1 MVNRRR
7 FAPRPTVKPSAF
19 PIYDIPYTIYHI
31 PVTSFF
37 RNTFSGLDPWLF
49 ISALSLSLLGLA
61 TMYTFHGD
69 NGFFERQIIWL
80 ALGIIAMFLFMIPD
94 YRFLRAGHTT
104 FVVYVAVVL
113 LLFFVL
119 MFAEVTLGAQSRF
132 DLGFFSLQP
141 AEFSKLVLIALL
153 AKYFS
158 KRHEM
163 IGDFRHIII
172 SGLYTFVIFA
182 LVFIQPAFGSA
193 LIIFAIW
200 FGMILISGIH
210 LRHLLI
216 VFAIGAVTFGAMWH
230 FVLLDY
236 QKARIHTFLDPLA
249 DIQNTGYNVYQ
260 SIIAAG
266 SGQWV
271 GKGIGYGT
279 QSKLEFLPE
288 YQTDFIFAA
297 FAEEW
302 GLVGSLVLFTLFGI
316 VVWRLLILA
325 KLGATNFERLFASG
339 VALFIVAHF
348 TIHVGMNLGLLPVT
362 GLTIPFMSY
371 GGSHLLV
378 EWIALGIVMAM
389 SRYTMSRYKNEEILL
404 T

>member
-1 MVNRRR
+1 MLS
-7 FAPRPTVKPSAF
+7 APL
-19 PIYDIPYTIYHI
+19 IYEHHTLNA
-31 PVTSFF
+31 VMSFL
-37 RNTFSGLDPWLF
+37 RNLFSGLDFWLF
-49 ISALSLSLLGLA
+49 GAALLLSLLGLV

-69 NGFFERQIIWL
+69 NSFFDRQIIWL
-80 ALGIIAMFLFMIPD
+80 LLGVGAMFAFMIPD
-94 YRFLRAGHTT
+94 YRFLRAGHTA
-104 FVVYVAVVL
+104 FIFYVAVVIL
-113 LLFFVL
+113 LVL
-119 MFAEVTLGAQSRF
+119 VLLFAEVTLGAQSRF
-132 DLGFFSLQP
+132 DLGLFSLQP
-141 AEFSKLVLIALL
+141 AEFSKLALIALL

-163 IGDFRHIII
+163 IGDFRHIIV
-172 SGLYTFVIFA
+172 SGLYAFVIFA
-182 LVFIQPAFGSA
+182 LVFIQPDFGSA

-200 FGMILISGIH
+200 FGMILVSGIH
-210 LRHLLI
+210 FRHLLL
-216 VFAIGAVTFGAMWH
+216 VFAIGALTFGAMWN

-266 SGQWV
+266 SGQV
-271 GKGIGYGT
+271 LGKGIGYGT

-302 GLVGSLVLFTLFGI
+302 GLIGSGILFLLFGI
-316 VVWRLLILA
+316 VIWRLIVLA
-325 KLGATNFERLFASG
+325 ENGATNFERLFATG
-339 VALFIVAHF
+339 VALFIIAHF
-348 TIHVGMNLGLLPVT
+348 TVHVGMNLGMLPVT

-378 EWIALGIVMAM
+378 EWIAIGIVMAM